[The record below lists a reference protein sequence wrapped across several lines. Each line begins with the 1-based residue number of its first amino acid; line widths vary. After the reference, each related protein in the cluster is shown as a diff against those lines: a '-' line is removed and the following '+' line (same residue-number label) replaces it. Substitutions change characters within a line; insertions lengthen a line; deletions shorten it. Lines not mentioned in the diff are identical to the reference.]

1 MKTTTKPGLAGPD
14 GKMIKAPVAE
24 TPALTFS
31 ATVTLDPGSSTSPGK
46 LRVKPGADKAYQ
58 PIIVALGDGIV
69 LRGQVYV
76 PCKLLAAAAVE
87 RAKANWQRAQE
98 EAGDDAKP
106 AKRFAAGSIG

>member
-1 MKTTTKPGLAGPD
+1 MKTTHKPGLAGSD
-14 GKMIKAPVAE
+14 GKMIKPPTVE

-31 ATVTLDPGSSTSPGK
+31 ATLTLDPGSATSPGK

-58 PIIVALGDGIV
+58 PMIIALGDGIV

-76 PCKLLAAAAVE
+76 PCKLLAPAAVQ
-87 RAKANWQRAQE
+87 RAKDNWQRAQE
-98 EAGDDAKP
+98 EAGDEAKP